1 MARRSG
7 RWWVHTTRAVRVRAS
22 VTTARVDDDDDDERG
37 VDGCRARTAA
47 PTADAGAT
55 TPKSIISSRARHRVR
70 FRTDWYYNLCQ
81 CAARTR
87 GRIGARSIICVP
99 RDERDDLR
107 TRAS

>member
-55 TPKSIISSRARHRVR
+55 TPKSIISSRARRGVR
-70 FRTDWYYNLCQ
+70 FRRKCHITIYVDVRR
-81 CAARTR
+81 ARE
-87 GRIGARSIICVP
+87 GESARVRSYVCPGMSGMI
-99 RDERDDLR
+99 
-107 TRAS
+107 

>member
-55 TPKSIISSRARHRVR
+55 TPKSIISSRARRGVR
-70 FRTDWYYNLCQ
+70 FRTDWYYKVCR

-87 GRIGARSIICVP
+87 WRIGARSIMCVP